1 MRQRDLSQEDARRD
15 AATKKALTITLA
27 REPEM
32 GMLRTGERVV
42 VFRGTEDGAARP
54 LKGVF
59 TVPLHRVENS
69 EQGEADLDRK
79 LRALGGGDELTLAG
93 QWSKNTW
100 QGRESWEFKAQHF
113 AEGRHTLEQ
122 VLEKARVERGDQA
135 PAVDGALAVE
145 ERAPATV
152 RRPHPAREGG
162 MGGI

>member
-15 AATKKALTITLA
+15 AASKKALTITLA

-32 GMLRTGERVV
+32 GMLRTGERIV
-42 VFRGTEDGAARP
+42 VFRGTEDGATRP

-69 EQGEADLDRK
+69 EQGEIDLDRK

-100 QGRESWEFKAQHF
+100 QGRETWEFKAQHF
-113 AEGRHTLEQ
+113 AEGRHSLEQ
-122 VLEKARVERGDQA
+122 VLEKARIERGEKS
-135 PAVDGALAVE
+135 PAVESGMVAETRTAVT
-145 ERAPATV
+145 A
-152 RRPHPAREGG
+152 RRPQPARDGG